1 MTVCWGWRP
10 GSWVGDR
17 REGGVTYREGDLGG
31 GVALGRERGG
41 AYGEL
46 QAGDVNSANLGLL

>member
-1 MTVCWGWRP
+1 M
-10 GSWVGDR
+10 GDR

-31 GVALGRERGG
+31 GVTLGRERGG